1 MEKNVTEKIELKDY
15 GKDPFA
21 VHLAEAAK
29 QNTRYRTTLWTGD
42 HFQVTLMSIPA
53 GGGDIGMEIHHG
65 NDQFLYLVDGKGKVE
80 MGKDKNKITVS
91 REVSAGD
98 AVVVPDETWHN
109 VTNIGD
115 KPMKVYS
122 IYSPVKH
129 AKDTDENT
137 KADAIKQ
144 EGPLEGTNE

>member
-129 AKDTDENT
+129 AKDTDEDT

>member
-21 VHLAEAAK
+21 IHLAEAAK

-129 AKDTDENT
+129 AKDTDEDT

>member
-1 MEKNVTEKIELKDY
+1 MTENVTEKIELKDY
-15 GKDPFA
+15 GSDPFA
-21 VHLAEAAK
+21 VHLADAAK

-91 REVSAGD
+91 REVTGGD
-98 AVVVPDETWHN
+98 AVIVPDETWHN

-129 AKDTDENT
+129 AKNTDEET